1 MTTRFVTIGR
11 LCFALALIAF
21 GAQQFIYGDFV
32 PGRAPAWPE
41 GVPGRLVWACV
52 SGAVFVAA
60 GVAMIAGKR
69 VWLAGVTVGT
79 TIFLWALLRHVPY
92 VVADSDIGGAWTA
105 AGKALAFFGGAF
117 AVAASDD
124 GAGEGA
130 WREWFVYLGRFCLG
144 AFLALGGIQHLLFPE
159 FVATLV
165 PGWIPGHLFWTYFA
179 AVALI
184 AGGVGLMLPKVARP
198 AAALSG
204 LMVFLW
210 FLILHIPRAVVAA
223 DAQRRNE
230 LTAVFESLAV
240 AGIAFLLAGLV
251 RERARVVEP
260 QRAQRLT
267 EVNSLPDSRSGR

>member
-41 GVPGRLVWACV
+41 GVPGGFVWACV
-52 SGAVFVAA
+52 SGVLFVAA
-60 GVAMIAGKR
+60 GVAILVDRK

-79 TIFLWALLRHVPY
+79 MIFLWALLRHIPA
-92 VVADSDIGGAWTA
+92 VVADSDIGAAWTM

-117 AVAASDD
+117 AVAASDED
-124 GAGEGA
+124 VVDGA

-144 AFLALGGIQHLLFPE
+144 AFLALGGIQHFLFPE

-179 AVALI
+179 AVALV
-184 AGGVGLMLPKVARP
+184 AGGVGLMLPKVARL

-210 FLILHIPRAVVAA
+210 FLILHIPRAVTAA

-230 LTAVFESLAV
+230 WTAVFESLAV

-251 RERARVVEP
+251 RDRVRRDVPDARDQVSAGYP
-260 QRAQRLT
+260 IR
-267 EVNSLPDSRSGR
+267 